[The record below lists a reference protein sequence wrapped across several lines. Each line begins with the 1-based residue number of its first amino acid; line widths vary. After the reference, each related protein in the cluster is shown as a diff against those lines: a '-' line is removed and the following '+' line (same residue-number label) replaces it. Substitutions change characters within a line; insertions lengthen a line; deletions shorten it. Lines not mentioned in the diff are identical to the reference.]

1 MRACCFG
8 PPHSNYRSRT
18 RDHHR
23 SRALDR
29 TGLDFNSGILA
40 RHSAWPALAKGS
52 KSRALTLIDAN
63 TAAVL
68 TTVMAMV
75 NGTSRAQGK
84 ADWKK
89 LGWKV
94 GLAAALIA
102 AGYGDQTATSLP
114 GCKHG
119 WPTRPSQR
127 AAGQYEREAQPL

>member
-1 MRACCFG
+1 MRACGFG
-8 PPHSNYRSRT
+8 PAHSNYRSRT
-18 RDHHR
+18 RNHHR

-63 TAAVL
+63 AAA
-68 TTVMAMV
+68 VMAMV
-75 NGTSRAQGK
+75 NGTGRAERK

-94 GLAAALIA
+94 GLAAALIT
-102 AGYGDQTATSLP
+102 AGYGDQTGHFASGVQAWMADLP
-114 GCKHG
+114 VAKSRGAVR
-119 WPTRPSQR
+119 T
-127 AAGQYEREAQPL
+127 